1 MIWPLVLDVVVAALL
16 VVTIIYAAR
25 LNNRLAVLRDDRD
38 RLRELIGGLQN
49 ATRQA
54 EDAVRALKL
63 NAAESGQDL
72 QEKIDR
78 CQAMRADLAFLL
90 DRGDKAAD
98 RLEASVRQPPVRE
111 PKRVLDEPPPPRA
124 PISEE
129 PGRSRLSQLLRQ
141 ASSSASDDA
150 PPPSTPL
157 ADPSEL
163 PAASPKSRSE
173 RDLLRALGTRR

>member
-1 MIWPLVLDVVVAALL
+1 MIWPLILDVVVAALL

-63 NAAESGQDL
+63 GAAESGQDL
-72 QEKIDR
+72 QEKMDR

-98 RLEASVRQPPVRE
+98 RLEASVRPPPARE

-141 ASSSASDDA
+141 ASGPDPA
-150 PPPSTPL
+150 PPPSAPL
-157 ADPSEL
+157 AASVEP
-163 PAASPKSRSE
+163 PAPSPKSRSE

>member
-1 MIWPLVLDVVVAALL
+1 MIWPLILDVVVAALL

-63 NAAESGQDL
+63 GAAESGQDL
-72 QEKIDR
+72 QEKMDR

-98 RLEASVRQPPVRE
+98 RLEASVRQPSPSRE

-141 ASSSASDDA
+141 ASAPDAA
-150 PPPSTPL
+150 PPPPSAPL
-157 ADPSEL
+157 AVADEP
-163 PAASPKSRSE
+163 PAPLPKSRSE

>member
-1 MIWPLVLDVVVAALL
+1 MIWPLLLDVVVAALL

-63 NAAESGQDL
+63 GAAESGQDL
-72 QEKIDR
+72 QEKMDR

-98 RLEASVRQPPVRE
+98 RLEASVRLPPRE
-111 PKRVLDEPPPPRA
+111 AKRALDEPPPPRA

-141 ASSSASDDA
+141 ASASDTGPSPSA
-150 PPPSTPL
+150 PS
-157 ADPSEL
+157 AAPSEP
-163 PAASPKSRSE
+163 PAPVPKSRSE